1 MTTPAPAPPP
11 EIPRCARDAR
21 KVAACVTAAVLL
33 AVLAALFFF
42 DPARHSIYPQCTL
55 KRMTG
60 LDCPGCGGLR
70 ATHQLLHGNVRAA
83 FALNPLLFMV
93 GPVVLWWLVAEAA
106 RGRGRRFIGPFD
118 HRAGVAAFIAAVAVF
133 GVLRNLW

>member
-1 MTTPAPAPPP
+1 MQVPTPPLLPPAPQ
-11 EIPRCARDAR
+11 RDAR

-33 AVLAALFFF
+33 AALTALFFF
-42 DPARHSIYPQCTL
+42 DPARHSLYPQCTL

-60 LDCPGCGGLR
+60 WDCPGCGGLR

-93 GPVVLWWLVAEAA
+93 APVVLWWLVAESA

-118 HRAGVAAFIAAVAVF
+118 HWAGVAAFVGAVAVF